1 MGIMGVKEEITLEE
15 NRSSTLIEA
24 YRSLGKSGKVV
35 VWIFIV
41 LVMILIIAN
50 LGRPDQGSKI
60 KDLKAENKDLH
71 SQVEDLQS
79 QKQNLQEKV
88 ADLEAENADL
98 KAQVEDL
105 KAANNAPAA
114 ASSSHN
120 KEEKP

>member
-1 MGIMGVKEEITLEE
+1 MGVKEEITLEE

-114 ASSSHN
+114 AISSHN